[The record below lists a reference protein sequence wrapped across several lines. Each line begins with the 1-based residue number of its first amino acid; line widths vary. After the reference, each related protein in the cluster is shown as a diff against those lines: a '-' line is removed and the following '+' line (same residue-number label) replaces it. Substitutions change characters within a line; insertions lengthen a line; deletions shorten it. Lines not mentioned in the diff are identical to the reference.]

1 MTRERRR
8 ILFAAVGWLVTRI
21 PMYLVMTGHLGR
33 HLNKY
38 GKDSRGDVALYATWV
53 HQSLNHLVLPATSTW
68 QYPPL
73 VGPLLLLPQ
82 AIPGA
87 NYTSEFIHLAFLADA
102 VIVALLIWTAVRRG
116 SWLGSWYWIVGVP
129 LLGPLI
135 YGRFDV
141 FSALPVVAALALL
154 GLGVPRARGLAGRE
168 LNSRRWI
175 AGVLI
180 GLGAALKVWP
190 GLALFGLPRTKR
202 GLETAVAAV
211 VGGGAMTLT
220 VMALFKNGTGFL
232 KSQGG
237 RGIEIESVWA
247 VPFLLLKQ
255 MGLIDIRIK
264 MQYGSFQILG
274 HGVGAVA
281 PLALFTTVVAFAAL
295 GYWWLI
301 KEWRP
306 AVVADATLVGTLLMI
321 ITSRVISPQ
330 YMIWLLGVAAFCL
343 MFRDTSQRRSA
354 LVLLVS
360 LPLSQAD
367 FPHYFYALVHGKAL
381 PALLVAG
388 RDLLLVLAA
397 WVGFVDLWRS
407 TVTGPVLPWRRQWR
421 GPRAADEVAA
431 DAVAAPEAV
440 DVDEGAVVVGPQGG
454 GSDGDGDGR
463 ADGEAHGDP
472 VPAGTAV

>member
-21 PMYLVMTGHLGR
+21 PMYLMMTGHLGYR
-33 HLNKY
+33 LNRY
-38 GKDSRGDVALYATWV
+38 GRQSRGDVSLYSTWV
-53 HQSLNHLVLPATSTW
+53 HESLNHLVLPATSTW

-73 VGPLLLLPQ
+73 VGPLLMLPQ
-82 AIPGA
+82 AIPGT

-102 VIVALLIWTAVRRG
+102 VVIALLIWTAVRRG
-116 SWLGSWYWIVGVP
+116 SWLGAWYWIVGVP

-154 GLGVPRARGLAGRE
+154 GLGVPRADGGTGRE

-180 GLGAALKVWP
+180 GLGAALKIWP
-190 GLALFGLPRTKR
+190 GMALFGLPRTKR
-202 GLETAVAAV
+202 GLQTAIAAV
-211 VGGGAMTLT
+211 VGGGSATLMTI
-220 VMALFKNGTGFL
+220 ALFKNSTGFV

-237 RGIEIESVWA
+237 RGVEIESVWA
-247 VPFLLLKQ
+247 VPFLLLKHL
-255 MGLIDIRIK
+255 GLISIRIK

-274 HGVGAVA
+274 HGVGAVETV
-281 PLALFTTVVAFAAL
+281 ALFTTVVAFAAL

-301 KEWRP
+301 KDWRP

-343 MFRDTSQRRSA
+343 MFKDTSQRRSA
-354 LVLLVS
+354 LVLLIS

-367 FPHYFYALVHGKAL
+367 FPHYFNALVHGHAK

-397 WVGFVDLWRS
+397 WMGFADLWRS
-407 TVTGPVLPWRRQWR
+407 TVTGSALPWRRQWR
-421 GPRAADEVAA
+421 GPRASTAPAAA
-431 DAVAAPEAV
+431 DGADV
-440 DVDEGAVVVGPQGG
+440 VDEGAAAEREGD
-454 GSDGDGDGR
+454 DGDDP